1 MLPIYKL
8 TISED
13 DLESGVEFISL
24 VDRPAIE
31 KDFMA
36 FEKFESFNDYPEA
49 AKSNAERGIRLNDEL
64 GNKCATQVGK
74 VRAQQIAN
82 GEPLSEETIKRTY
95 SYLSRAK
102 EYYNPD
108 DKEACGT
115 ISYLLWGG
123 EEMLGWCERKMS
135 TFKKAFAIQNEE
147 KRIISGAAMLAD
159 LPIYRRDDMRGEYYV
174 VFDKETIYKIA
185 KKWALNNKY
194 NSVNVDHKTAIEGC
208 TLFETYILDFERGIM
223 PPKGFEDAKDGSWFV
238 SYFVE
243 DDGIWAK
250 CKDGTWNGFSVEGYF
265 DFVEPMSED
274 DKLLEDLKSLL
285 SKWNGK

>member
-8 TISED
+8 TISEG

-24 VDRPAIE
+24 VDKPAIE

-36 FEKFESFNDYPEA
+36 FDN
-49 AKSNAERGIRLNDEL
+49 
-64 GNKCATQVGK
+64 
-74 VRAQQIAN
+74 
-82 GEPLSEETIKRTY
+82 
-95 SYLSRAK
+95 
-102 EYYNPD
+102 
-108 DKEACGT
+108 
-115 ISYLLWGG
+115 
-123 EEMLGWCERKMS
+123 RK
-135 TFKKAFAIQNEE
+135 KFAIQNEE
-147 KRIISGAAMLAD
+147 KRIISGAAMLSD
-159 LPIYRRDDMRGEYYV
+159 LPIYRRDDVRGEYYV

-185 KKWALNNKY
+185 KKWAKNNKY
-194 NSVNVDHKTAIEGC
+194 NSVNVDHQTAIDGC
-208 TLFETYILDFERGIM
+208 VLFESYLLDFERGIM

-243 DDGIWAK
+243 DDSIWAK

>member
-24 VDRPAIE
+24 VDKPAIE

-36 FEKFESFNDYPEA
+36 FDN
-49 AKSNAERGIRLNDEL
+49 
-64 GNKCATQVGK
+64 
-74 VRAQQIAN
+74 
-82 GEPLSEETIKRTY
+82 
-95 SYLSRAK
+95 
-102 EYYNPD
+102 
-108 DKEACGT
+108 
-115 ISYLLWGG
+115 
-123 EEMLGWCERKMS
+123 RK
-135 TFKKAFAIQNEE
+135 KFAIQNEE
-147 KRIISGAAMLAD
+147 KRIISGAAMLSD
-159 LPIYRRDDMRGEYYV
+159 LPIYRRDDVRGEYYV

-185 KKWALNNKY
+185 KKWAVNNKY
-194 NSVNVDHKTAIEGC
+194 NAVNVDHKTQIDGC
-208 TLFETYILDFERGIM
+208 ILFETYLLDFERGIM

-238 SYFVE
+238 SYIVE
-243 DDGIWAK
+243 DDAIWAK

>member
-1 MLPIYKL
+1 MDLPIYKL

-24 VDRPAIE
+24 VDKPAIE

-36 FEKFESFNDYPEA
+36 FN
-49 AKSNAERGIRLNDEL
+49 ER
-64 GNKCATQVGK
+64 
-74 VRAQQIAN
+74 
-82 GEPLSEETIKRTY
+82 
-95 SYLSRAK
+95 
-102 EYYNPD
+102 
-108 DKEACGT
+108 
-115 ISYLLWGG
+115 
-123 EEMLGWCERKMS
+123 RK
-135 TFKKAFAIQNEE
+135 FAIQNEE
-147 KRIISGAAMLAD
+147 KRIITGAAMLAD
-159 LPIYRRDDMRGEYYV
+159 LPIYRRDDSRGEYYV

-185 KKWALNNKY
+185 KKWAKNNKY

-208 TLFETYILDFERGIM
+208 TLFESYLLDFDRGIM

-243 DDGIWAK
+243 DDENWQK

-265 DFVEPMSED
+265 DFVEPKEED
-274 DKLLEDLKSLL
+274 KILQDLKSLL

>member
-8 TISED
+8 TINDE
-13 DLESGVEFISL
+13 DLETGVEFISL
-24 VDRPAIE
+24 VENPAIE
-31 KDFMA
+31 KDFLK
-36 FEKFESFNDYPEA
+36 FDKFESFNDYPEA
-49 AKSNAERGIRLNDEL
+49 AKQNAERGIRLNEEL

-74 VRAQQIAN
+74 VRGQQIAN
-82 GEPLSEETIKRTY
+82 GEPLSEETITRTY

-123 EEMLGWCERKMS
+123 EEMLRWCESKMAK
-135 TFKKAFAIQNEE
+135 FKKQFAIQNEE

-194 NSVNVDHKTAIEGC
+194 NAVNVDHSTAINGC
-208 TLFETYILDFERGIM
+208 TLFESYLLDFERGIM

-238 SYFVE
+238 SYIVE
-243 DDGIWAK
+243 DDSIWAK

-265 DFVEPMSED
+265 DFVEPKSEE